1 MKKILAV
8 ICFSFLSLNFAN
20 AEILTLGVSGNIGML
35 EADGKET
42 ITGTSQR
49 DITYG
54 TNGQVF
60 GERLRAD
67 GVSST
72 SSSKTQDDVFLG
84 YVSLFGE
91 AHLLNTGLRVGV
103 SYVPYALESETTD
116 NTRNDNCTNNGADS
130 GGDNTNTGACTATK
144 QTVQI
149 DLEDLISMYVAYHH
163 EIDLGLIDSVF
174 VKGGVLQADVI
185 TKEKLA
191 SGSQYG
197 NTTLS
202 GQFVGLGV
210 EKNMDN
216 GLFVRF
222 EGNVTQFQNIKLT
235 NGFDGTEDE
244 NKNTIEITGLDG
256 ATATLSIGK
265 SF

>member
-20 AEILTLGVSGNIGML
+20 AEILSVGISGNIGLL

-54 TNGQVF
+54 NNNT
-60 GERLRAD
+60 RLRAD

-72 SSSKTQDDVFLG
+72 STTKGAEDVFIG

-91 AHLLNTGLRVGV
+91 AHIFNSGVRVGV

-116 NTRNDNCTNNGADS
+116 NTRNDNCSRDYSDGKTGNN
-130 GGDNTNTGACTATK
+130 TCTPTK
-144 QTVQI
+144 QQVQI
-149 DLEDLISMYVAYHH
+149 DVEDLVTMYVAYHH
-163 EIDLGLIDSVF
+163 DVDAFPLGLIDSVF
-174 VKGGVLQADVI
+174 VKGGIIEADVI

-191 SGSQYG
+191 SGAEYG
-197 NTTLS
+197 NATLS

-222 EGNVTQFQNIKLT
+222 EGNVTAYQDIQLKNQKSESNAT
-235 NGFDGTEDE
+235 DG
-244 NKNTIEITGLDG
+244 NKNTIDITGLDG

>member
-20 AEILTLGVSGNIGML
+20 AEILSVGISGNIGLL

-54 TNGQVF
+54 NNNT
-60 GERLRAD
+60 RLRAD

-72 SSSKTQDDVFLG
+72 STTKGAEDVFIG

-91 AHLLNTGLRVGV
+91 AHVFNSGLRVGV

-116 NTRNDNCTNNGADS
+116 NTRNDNCSDETS
-130 GGDNTNTGACTATK
+130 VNTGSNVCTPTK
-144 QTVQI
+144 QQVQI
-149 DLEDLISMYVAYHH
+149 DVEDLVTMYVAYHH
-163 EIDLGLIDSVF
+163 DVDAFPLGLIDSVF
-174 VKGGVLQADVI
+174 VKGGIIEADVI
-185 TKEKLA
+185 TKEKLS
-191 SGSQYG
+191 SGSKYG
-197 NTTLS
+197 NATLS

-210 EKNMDN
+210 EKNMEN
-216 GLFVRF
+216 GLFVRV
-222 EGNVTQFQNIKLT
+222 EGNVTAYQDIKLKNQLT
-235 NGFDGTEDE
+235 GTDE
-244 NKNTIEITGLDG
+244 NRNTIDITGMDG

>member
-20 AEILTLGVSGNIGML
+20 AEILSLGVSGNIGLL
-35 EADGKET
+35 EVNGKET

-49 DITYG
+49 DTTYG
-54 TNGQVF
+54 NNNTA
-60 GERLRAD
+60 LRSD

-72 SSSKTQDDVFLG
+72 SSTKGADDVFIG
-84 YVSLFGE
+84 YVTLFGE
-91 AHLLNTGLRVGV
+91 AHLLNTGLRLGV
-103 SYVPYALESETTD
+103 SYVPYPLESETTD
-116 NTRNDNCTNNGADS
+116 NTRNDNCSDETS
-130 GGDNTNTGACTATK
+130 VNTGSNVCTPTK
-144 QTVQI
+144 QQVQI
-149 DLEDLISMYVAYHH
+149 DVEDLVTMYVAYHH
-163 EIDLGLIDSVF
+163 DVDAFPLGLIDSVF
-174 VKGGVLQADVI
+174 VKGGIIEADVI
-185 TKEKLA
+185 TKEKL
-191 SGSQYG
+191 SSSTSYG
-197 NTTLS
+197 NATLS

-222 EGNVTQFQNIKLT
+222 EGNVTQYQDIKLK
-235 NGFDGTEDE
+235 GTSSDAEDQ
-244 NKNTIEITGLDG
+244 NANTIDISGLDG

>member
-1 MKKILAV
+1 MKRILAV
-8 ICFSFLSLNFAN
+8 ICFSFLSLSFAN
-20 AEILTLGVSGNIGML
+20 AEILSVGISGNVGML
-35 EADGKET
+35 EGNGKET
-42 ITGTSQR
+42 ITGTSER
-49 DITYG
+49 AVTYISNIASG
-54 TNGQVF
+54 NSN
-60 GERLRAD
+60 ERSRAD

-72 SSSKTQDDVFLG
+72 STTKGADDIFIG
-84 YVSLFGE
+84 YVSVFGE
-91 AHLLNTGLRVGV
+91 AHLMDTGLRVGV

-116 NTRNDNCTNNGADS
+116 NTRNDNCSQPNQHLTTGNN
-130 GGDNTNTGACTATK
+130 NCTATK
-144 QTVQI
+144 QTVQV

-174 VKGGVLQADVI
+174 VKGGVIQADVI

-202 GQFVGLGV
+202 GQFIGLGV

-216 GLFVRF
+216 GLFVRV
-222 EGNVTQFQNIKLT
+222 EGNVTQYQSIKLT
-235 NGFDGTEDE
+235 NQLKGTDE
-244 NKNTIEITGLDG
+244 NKNTIDITDMDG

>member
-8 ICFSFLSLNFAN
+8 ICFSFLSLNLAN
-20 AEILTLGVSGNIGML
+20 AEILSLGVSGNVGLL
-35 EADGKET
+35 EANGKET
-42 ITGTSQR
+42 ITGTSER
-49 DITYG
+49 AITYG
-54 TNGQVF
+54 NNNQS
-60 GERLRAD
+60 LRAD

-72 SSSKTQDDVFLG
+72 SSTKGAEDVFIG

-91 AHLLNTGLRVGV
+91 AHLLDTGLRVGV
-103 SYVPYALESETTD
+103 SYIPYALESETTAND
-116 NTRNDNCTNNGADS
+116 RHDNCTNNGSDS
-130 GGDNTNTGACTATK
+130 GGNNNVTTTACVNTK

-149 DLEDLISMYVAYHH
+149 DVEDMITMYVAYHH
-163 EIDLGLIDSVF
+163 EVDFGLLDSVF
-174 VKGGVLQADVI
+174 VKGGVIEADVI

-197 NTTLS
+197 NTTLK
-202 GQFVGLGV
+202 GQFIGLGV

-216 GLFVRF
+216 GLFVRV
-222 EGNVTQFQNIKLT
+222 EGNVTQYQSIKLT
-235 NGFDGTEDE
+235 NQLTGTDE
-244 NKNTIEITGLDG
+244 NKNTIDISDMDG

>member
-8 ICFSFLSLNFAN
+8 ICFSFLSLNLAN
-20 AEILTLGVSGNIGML
+20 AEILSVGVSGNVGML

-42 ITGTSQR
+42 ITGTSER
-49 DITYG
+49 AVTYG
-54 TNGQVF
+54 NNNT
-60 GERLRAD
+60 RLRAD
-67 GVSST
+67 GVSTTTST
-72 SSSKTQDDVFLG
+72 KGAEDIYIG

-91 AHLLNTGLRVGV
+91 AHLLDTGLRLGV
-103 SYVPYALESETTD
+103 SYVPYALESETTAND
-116 NTRNDNCTNNGADS
+116 RHDNCKNEGAA
-130 GGDNTNTGACTATK
+130 NANVTTTACVNTK

-149 DLEDLISMYVAYHH
+149 DIEDLITMYVAYHH
-163 EIDLGLIDSVF
+163 EVDLGFVDSVF
-174 VKGGVLQADVI
+174 IKGGVLEADVL

-202 GQFVGLGV
+202 GQFIGLGV

-216 GLFVRF
+216 GLFVRV
-222 EGNVTQFQNIKLT
+222 EGNMTQYQDIKLT
-235 NGFDGTEDE
+235 NQLTGTDE
-244 NKNTIEITGLDG
+244 NANTIDITGMDG

>member
-20 AEILTLGVSGNIGML
+20 AEILSVGISGNIGLL

-49 DITYG
+49 DISYG
-54 TNGQVF
+54 NNNTAV
-60 GERLRAD
+60 RAD

-72 SSSKTQDDVFLG
+72 STTKGAEDIYIG

-91 AHLLNTGLRVGV
+91 AHIFNSGVRVGL

-116 NTRNDNCTNNGADS
+116 NTRNDNCS
-130 GGDNTNTGACTATK
+130 RDNTDGKTGSNVCTPTK
-144 QTVQI
+144 QQVQI
-149 DLEDLISMYVAYHH
+149 DVEDLVTMYVAYHH
-163 EIDLGLIDSVF
+163 NLDLGLIDSVF
-174 VKGGVLQADVI
+174 VKGGIIEGDVI
-185 TKEKLA
+185 TKEKLS
-191 SGSQYG
+191 SGSKYG
-197 NTTLS
+197 NATLS

-210 EKNMDN
+210 EKNMEN
-216 GLFVRF
+216 GLFVRV
-222 EGNVTQFQNIKLT
+222 EGNVTAYQDIKLKNQLT
-235 NGFDGTEDE
+235 GTDE
-244 NKNTIEITGLDG
+244 NRNTIDITGMDG

>member
-20 AEILTLGVSGNIGML
+20 AEILSVGISGNIGLL

-54 TNGQVF
+54 NNNT
-60 GERLRAD
+60 RLRAD

-72 SSSKTQDDVFLG
+72 STTKGAEDVFIG

-91 AHLLNTGLRVGV
+91 AHIFNSGVRVGV

-116 NTRNDNCTNNGADS
+116 NTRNDNCSRDYSDGKTGNN
-130 GGDNTNTGACTATK
+130 TCTPTK
-144 QTVQI
+144 QQVQI
-149 DLEDLISMYVAYHH
+149 DVEDLISTYIAYHH
-163 EIDLGLIDSVF
+163 VLDDGLFINSVF
-174 VKGGVLQADVI
+174 VKGGIIEADVI
-185 TKEKLA
+185 TKEKL
-191 SGSQYG
+191 SEGSKYP
-197 NTTLS
+197 NAELS
-202 GQFVGLGV
+202 GQFFGIGA

-216 GLFVRF
+216 GLFVRL
-222 EGNVTQFQNIKLT
+222 EAGITEYDSIKLT
-235 NGFDGTEDE
+235 NGSTDAHE
-244 NKNTIEITGLDG
+244 NNNTIDITGLEG
-256 ATATLSIGK
+256 ATATFSIGK

>member
-8 ICFSFLSLNFAN
+8 ICFSFLSFNFAN
-20 AEILTLGVSGNIGML
+20 AEILSLGVSGNVGLL
-35 EADGKET
+35 EANGKET

-49 DITYG
+49 DVTYG
-54 TNGQVF
+54 NNNT
-60 GERLRAD
+60 RLRAD

-72 SSSKTQDDVFLG
+72 SSTTGAEDAYIG
-84 YVSLFGE
+84 YVALFGE
-91 AHLLNTGLRVGV
+91 AHLMDTGLRVGV
-103 SYVPYALESETTD
+103 SYVPYALESETTE
-116 NTRNDNCTNNGADS
+116 NTRHDNCSRDYSDGKTGS
-130 GGDNTNTGACTATK
+130 NTCTATT

-149 DLEDLISMYVAYHH
+149 DVEDLITMYVAYHH
-163 EIDLGLIDSVF
+163 EVNLGLLDSVF
-174 VKGGVLQADVI
+174 VKGGVIEADVI

-202 GQFVGLGV
+202 GQFIGLGV

-216 GLFVRF
+216 GLFVRV
-222 EGNVTQFQNIKLT
+222 EGNVTQYQDIKLT
-235 NGFDGTEDE
+235 NQLTGTDE
-244 NKNTIEITGLDG
+244 NKNTIDITNMDG

>member
-8 ICFSFLSLNFAN
+8 ICFGFLSLNTAN
-20 AEILTLGVSGNIGML
+20 AEILSVGISGNLGLL

-42 ITGTSQR
+42 ITGTSTR
-49 DITYG
+49 AITYG
-54 TNGQVF
+54 NNNQ
-60 GERLRAD
+60 RLRAD

-72 SSSKTQDDVFLG
+72 SSSKGTEELIVG

-91 AHLLNTGLRVGV
+91 AHIFNSGLRVGV
-103 SYVPYALESETTD
+103 SYVPYALESETTAND
-116 NTRNDNCTNNGADS
+116 RNDNCQNNN
-130 GGDNTNTGACTATK
+130 NTNVTTTACVVTK
-144 QTVQI
+144 QTVQV
-149 DLEDLISMYVAYHH
+149 DVEDMVSMYVAYHH
-163 EIDLGLIDSVF
+163 ELDLGLISSVF
-174 VKGGVLQADVI
+174 VKGGIIEADVI
-185 TKEKLA
+185 TKEVLS

-197 NTTLS
+197 NASLS
-202 GQFVGLGV
+202 GKFFGLGV

-216 GLFVRF
+216 GLFVRV
-222 EGNVTQFQNIKLT
+222 EGNMTDYQNIKLA
-235 NGFDGTEDE
+235 NQLKGTDE

>member
-8 ICFSFLSLNFAN
+8 ICFSFLSLNLAN
-20 AEILTLGVSGNIGML
+20 AEILSIGVSGNVGLL

-54 TNGQVF
+54 NNNQS
-60 GERLRAD
+60 LRAD

-72 SSSKTQDDVFLG
+72 SSTKGAEDVFIG

-91 AHLLNTGLRVGV
+91 AHLLDTGLRVGV
-103 SYVPYALESETTD
+103 SYIPYALESETTD
-116 NTRNDNCTNNGADS
+116 NTRNDNCSQPNQHLT
-130 GGDNTNTGACTATK
+130 TGSNVCTATS

-149 DLEDLISMYVAYHH
+149 DVEDLITMYVAYHH
-163 EIDLGLIDSVF
+163 EVDLGFVDSVF
-174 VKGGVLQADVI
+174 VKGGVMEADVI

-216 GLFVRF
+216 GLFVRV
-222 EGNVTQFQNIKLT
+222 EGNVTAYQDIKLT
-235 NGFDGTEDE
+235 NQLTGTDE
-244 NKNTIEITGLDG
+244 NRNTIDITGMDG
-256 ATATLSIGK
+256 ATATLSVGK

>member
-1 MKKILAV
+1 MKKILAAL
-8 ICFSFLSLNFAN
+8 CLSFLSLNFAN
-20 AEILTLGVSGNIGML
+20 AEILTVGISGNIGLL

-54 TNGQVF
+54 NNNT
-60 GERLRAD
+60 RLRAD

-72 SSSKTQDDVFLG
+72 STTKGAEDVFIG

-91 AHLLNTGLRVGV
+91 AHVFNSGLRVGV

-116 NTRNDNCTNNGADS
+116 NTRNDNCSDETS
-130 GGDNTNTGACTATK
+130 VNTGSNVCTPTK
-144 QTVQI
+144 QQVQI
-149 DLEDLISMYVAYHH
+149 DVEDLVTMYVAYHH
-163 EIDLGLIDSVF
+163 NLDLGLIDSVF
-174 VKGGVLQADVI
+174 VKGGIIEADVI
-185 TKEKLA
+185 TKEKLS
-191 SGSQYG
+191 SGSKYG
-197 NTTLS
+197 NATLS

-210 EKNMDN
+210 EKNMEN
-216 GLFVRF
+216 GLFVRV
-222 EGNVTQFQNIKLT
+222 EGNVTAYQDIKLKNQLT
-235 NGFDGTEDE
+235 GTDE
-244 NKNTIEITGLDG
+244 NRNTIDITGMDG

>member
-20 AEILTLGVSGNIGML
+20 AEILSLGVSGNIGLL
-35 EADGKET
+35 EVNGKET

-49 DITYG
+49 DTTYG
-54 TNGQVF
+54 NNNTA
-60 GERLRAD
+60 LRSD

-72 SSSKTQDDVFLG
+72 SSTKGADDVFIG
-84 YVSLFGE
+84 YVTLFGE
-91 AHLLNTGLRVGV
+91 AHLLNTGLRLGV
-103 SYVPYALESETTD
+103 SYVPYPLESETTD
-116 NTRNDNCTNNGADS
+116 NTRNDNCSDETS
-130 GGDNTNTGACTATK
+130 VNTGSNVCTPTT
-144 QTVQI
+144 QTVQV
-149 DLEDLISMYVAYHH
+149 DLEDMITMYVAYHH

-174 VKGGVLQADVI
+174 VKGGVIEADVI
-185 TKEKLA
+185 TKEKLS

-202 GQFVGLGV
+202 GQFIGLGV

-222 EGNVTQFQNIKLT
+222 EGNMTQFQDIKLV
-235 NGFDGTEDE
+235 NGADGTVDE
-244 NKNTIEITGLDG
+244 NKNTIEITGMDG